1 LKALTLILALCCGAC
16 TTVPLRK
23 AHASD
28 VQSISPPLDGNHQV
42 QALALPVSKGWATWY
57 GGKRWHGRR
66 TASGER
72 FDQQALTAAHLTLPL
87 GTRVRVVNL
96 ANGREVW
103 VRIND
108 RGPKSEKYIIDVSET
123 AAERLGMRRAGRARV
138 ALYFS
143 EAEHTPSRH

>member
-1 LKALTLILALCCGAC
+1 MKALALILAVGGAC
-16 TTVPLRK
+16 AIAHSRQ

-28 VQSISPPLDGNHQV
+28 VQAVSSPSAGHHQTLASGN
-42 QALALPVSKGWATWY
+42 PVAKGWASWY

-72 FDQQALTAAHLTLPL
+72 FDRQALTAAHLTLPL
-87 GTRVRVVNL
+87 GTRVRVVNMT
-96 ANGREVW
+96 NGHEVW

-108 RGPKSEKYIIDVSET
+108 RGPKAGKYIIDVSEA

-138 ALYFS
+138 TLYFS
-143 EAEHTPSRH
+143 EADHTPSPH

>member
-1 LKALTLILALCCGAC
+1 MQAVLQASEVDQQA
-16 TTVPLRK
+16 TTTTDFVL
-23 AHASD
+23 
-28 VQSISPPLDGNHQV
+28 
-42 QALALPVSKGWATWY
+42 KGWATWY

-72 FDQQALTAAHLTLPL
+72 FDRQALTAAHLTLPL
-87 GTRVRVVNL
+87 GTRVRVVNVT
-96 ANGREVW
+96 NGREVW

-108 RGPKSEKYIIDVSET
+108 RGPKAGKYIIDVSEA

-143 EAEHTPSRH
+143 EADHTPSPH

>member
-1 LKALTLILALCCGAC
+1 MHKRHYL
-16 TTVPLRK
+16 
-23 AHASD
+23 
-28 VQSISPPLDGNHQV
+28 
-42 QALALPVSKGWATWY
+42 ALALIVVPVLVQAGDSRVEIGTGLASYY
-57 GGKRWHGRR
+57 GAELSGNR

-72 FDQQALTAAHLTLPL
+72 FDRHALTAAHLTLPL
-87 GTRVRVVNL
+87 GTRLRVVNVG
-96 ANGREVW
+96 NGREVW

-108 RGPKSEKYIIDVSET
+108 RGPKAGPYIIDVSEA